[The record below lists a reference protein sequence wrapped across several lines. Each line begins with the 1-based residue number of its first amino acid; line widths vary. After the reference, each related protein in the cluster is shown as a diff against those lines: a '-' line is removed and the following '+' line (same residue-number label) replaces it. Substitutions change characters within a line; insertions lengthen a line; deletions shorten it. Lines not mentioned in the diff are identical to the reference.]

1 MEIFKQKRRVIKNII
16 FGIGFAN
23 ILYVKKIYKP
33 YDRKETITMKK
44 LLLVIM
50 SIICALALAGPAMAL
65 TLDNSDLFG
74 SVDPGS
80 PADVGDVAPRLQ
92 QGIDLYNFW
101 NPLPFTG
108 TISGYL
114 YTVIYGADV
123 PDSPDLPDVNV
134 ASGVKIDTSSL
145 TNTIN
150 DPYLYLVAK
159 YDDKDFLYYLG
170 GATGSITLVDPIQQG
185 ISNFVLFNST
195 PGNGNGNG
203 VPEPATMLL
212 LGSGLVGLWALRRK
226 FKK

>member
-1 MEIFKQKRRVIKNII
+1 
-16 FGIGFAN
+16 
-23 ILYVKKIYKP
+23 
-33 YDRKETITMKK
+33 MKK
-44 LLLVIM
+44 LLLLATCIT
-50 SIICALALAGPAMAL
+50 CALALAGPAMAI

-80 PADVGDVAPRLQ
+80 PADVADVAPRLQ
-92 QGIDLYNFW
+92 HGIDLYNQY
-101 NPLPFTG
+101 NPAAHTETF
-108 TISGYL
+108 SGHL

-134 ASGVKIDTSSL
+134 ASGVKTDTSSL

-159 YDDKDFLYYLG
+159 YGNMDFLYYLD

-185 ISNFVLFNST
+185 ISNFVLFNSVS
-195 PGNGNGNG
+195 PPPNG
-203 VPEPATMLL
+203 VPEPTTLLL
-212 LGSGLVGLWALRRK
+212 LGSGLIGLWGLRRK

>member
-1 MEIFKQKRRVIKNII
+1 
-16 FGIGFAN
+16 
-23 ILYVKKIYKP
+23 
-33 YDRKETITMKK
+33 
-44 LLLVIM
+44 M

-101 NPLPFTG
+101 NPLPFSG

>member
-101 NPLPFTG
+101 NPLPFSG